1 MLRSSVILLLLFT
14 GILFLSAC
22 KEEGCEGDKYYVL
35 TPAQKQKFPYT
46 FDRNVSL
53 IFTDSAGR
61 DSIPFFRQ
69 PMENIVYTNEYISPY
84 SSCIEKHHA
93 EMMRRSFETFDKRH
107 LFQVSLF
114 TEEYIGNVK
123 PYTPVAANSFLFRLD
138 TLSISISEGML
149 AVSGSRL
156 IDRYSVLAGKDT
168 VQASFE
174 GALLKSIYVP
184 SKGLTIEIK

>member
-1 MLRSSVILLLLFT
+1 MLRPSVIFLLLFT
-14 GILFLSAC
+14 GIQFLSSC
-22 KEEGCEGDKYYVL
+22 KEEGCNGDKYYVL
-35 TPAQKQKFPYT
+35 TPEQKLKFPYR
-46 FDRNVSL
+46 FDENVSL
-53 IFTDSAGR
+53 IFTDSTGR
-61 DSIPFFRQ
+61 DSIPYYRQ
-69 PMENIVYTNEYISPY
+69 PLENIVYTNEYISPY

-123 PYTPVAANSFLFRLD
+123 KYAEVATNSFLFRLD
-138 TLSISISEGML
+138 TMSIHINESML
-149 AVSGSRL
+149 AASTSHLV
-156 IDRYSVLAGKDT
+156 DRYSVLVGKDT
-168 VQASFE
+168 VQVNFK